1 MALKG
6 TRKVEADL
14 IRARANEAMEA
25 GELVRWVDGKVDTAT
40 NLRYV
45 EPMESGHAIAVKQ
58 RVVGILG
65 DKVIAKPALAKDS
78 SDADFAG
85 IYSEWAFTEATPLF
99 QEEGTR
105 FVDEPVYVI
114 RKGLVKTDRIHA
126 NSTPSGGMLAYAY
139 PDGLMGVLPSGV
151 LVGTW
156 QTSEDTDGY
165 AELYVDI
172 NIALP
177 SGA

>member
-14 IRARANEAMEA
+14 VRARANEAMEA
-25 GELVRWVDGKVDTAT
+25 GELVRWVDGKVDTST

-45 EPMESGHAIAVKQ
+45 EPQGSGVDLATKQ
-58 RVVGILG
+58 RTVGILG

-85 IYSEWAFTEATPLF
+85 IYSEWVFTEATPLF
-99 QEEGTR
+99 QEEGVR
-105 FVDEPVYVI
+105 FVDEPVYII
-114 RKGLVKTDRIHA
+114 RKGLVTTDRIHA

-139 PDGLMGVLPSGV
+139 PIGALGVLPSGV

-156 QTSEDTDGY
+156 QTSKDTDGY